1 MGPRTSGSVYVVTA
15 AGVEAL
21 RASAAVFDSER
32 EADEPEIALG

>member
-1 MGPRTSGSVYVVTA
+1 VVTA

-21 RASAAVFDSER
+21 REGPALFDSER

>member
-1 MGPRTSGSVYVVTA
+1 VVTV

-21 RASAAVFDSER
+21 REGPAVTVFDRER